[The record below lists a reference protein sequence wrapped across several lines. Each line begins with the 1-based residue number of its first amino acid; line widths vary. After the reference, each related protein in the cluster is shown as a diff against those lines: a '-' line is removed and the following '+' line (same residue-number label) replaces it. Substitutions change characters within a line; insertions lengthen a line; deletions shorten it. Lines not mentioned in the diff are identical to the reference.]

1 MTSISCRLGRY
12 PIMMLTTSTHL
23 VFAIMVAYTDDYWSF
38 TWLRFAVAFTSHSA
52 SLCGFVIS

>member
-1 MTSISCRLGRY
+1 
-12 PIMMLTTSTHL
+12 MMLTTSTHL